1 MSPKLSQSRR
11 RATVSDE
18 YDYKYDSLEDPYVY
32 PGTQILRN
40 KFGIKHQDLLFELE
54 SQITNSKFVKS
65 KRSDDD
71 IPTGNF
77 DLKHLQAVHKY
88 LFGELYDWA
97 GEIRKQGFISKGQS
111 VFCFAPMIES
121 YARGIFSKMQREN
134 FSEMEVKQC
143 ACRLAYYLS
152 EVNALHPFREGN
164 GRSTRLWLDAILKK
178 ELRQVVDWS
187 KVDKDD
193 YLLAM
198 ERSPI
203 KDTEIKLLLK
213 AALTDQINDREV
225 YMKGVDASY
234 RYEGYNTYKTGNI

>member
-1 MSPKLSQSRR
+1 M
-11 RATVSDE
+11 SDE

-40 KFGIKHQDLLFELE
+40 KFGIKHQDLLSELE
-54 SQITNSKFVKS
+54 SQITDSKFVKS
-65 KRSDDD
+65 KQSDDD

-97 GEIRKQGFISKGQS
+97 GEIRRQGFISKGQS

-121 YARGIFSKMQREN
+121 YARGIFGKMQREN
-134 FSEMEVKQC
+134 FSEMDVKRC

-164 GRSTRLWLDAILKK
+164 GRSTRLFFQIFADKHGWNLSFEKISHVALVEAMIESMNGSLVPLS
-178 ELRQVVDWS
+178 ELLEKCLSRQ
-187 KVDKDD
+187 
-193 YLLAM
+193 
-198 ERSPI
+198 
-203 KDTEIKLLLK
+203 
-213 AALTDQINDREV
+213 
-225 YMKGVDASY
+225 AS
-234 RYEGYNTYKTGNI
+234 T

>member
-1 MSPKLSQSRR
+1 M
-11 RATVSDE
+11 SDE